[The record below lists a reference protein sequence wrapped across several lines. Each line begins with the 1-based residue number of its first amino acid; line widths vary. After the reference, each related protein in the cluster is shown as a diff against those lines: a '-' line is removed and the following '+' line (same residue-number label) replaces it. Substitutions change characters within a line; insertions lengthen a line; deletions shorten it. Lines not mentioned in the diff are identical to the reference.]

1 MGILGK
7 VSMIIVAS
15 LLFVF
20 QVGYIV
26 NVFLTIKYKLE
37 MMDNLEKLLIETYSI
52 TQILSIFIIFD
63 VLIILFLLTYILFIK

>member
-7 VSMIIVAS
+7 VSMIIIAS
-15 LLFVF
+15 LLFIF

-63 VLIILFLLTYILFIK
+63 VLIILFLLTYMLFIK

>member
-7 VSMIIVAS
+7 VSMIIIAS

-63 VLIILFLLTYILFIK
+63 ALIILFLLTYMLFIK

>member
-7 VSMIIVAS
+7 VSMIIIAS
-15 LLFVF
+15 LLFIF

-37 MMDNLEKLLIETYSI
+37 MMDNLEELLIETYSI

-63 VLIILFLLTYILFIK
+63 ALIILFLLTYMLFIK

>member
-1 MGILGK
+1 MCILGK